1 MTTRLDI
8 YNGALRILGER
19 RLASVT
25 ENREP
30 RRLLDDVW
38 DADAIKTC
46 LEQGQWK
53 FAIRT
58 VEITYTPSIEPDF
71 GYQRAFT
78 KPTDLVRVVGLS
90 AEPYFNNPLTRYVDE
105 AGYWFSD
112 YDTLYVRY
120 VSDDD
125 EYGRDL
131 SLWPESFTKYV
142 EYYMASEILPNL
154 TASQAKE
161 ERVSR
166 DMKKALVE
174 ARSRDAMAGPTQYLP
189 LGGWSRALMAG
200 GWRSREDG

>member
-58 VEITYTPSIEPDF
+58 VEQTYEPSIEPDF

-90 AEPYFNNPLTRYVDE
+90 AEPYFNNPLTRYVEE
-105 AGYWFSD
+105 AGYWFCD
-112 YDTLYVRY
+112 YDTIYVRY
-120 VSDDD
+120 VSGGND
-125 EYGRDL
+125 YGRDL
-131 SLWPESFTKYV
+131 SLWPDSFTKYV
-142 EYYMASEILPNL
+142 EYYMAAEILPNL
-154 TASQAKE
+154 TGSQAKE

-174 ARSRDAMAGPTQYLP
+174 ARSRDAMAGPTQFLP
-189 LGGWSRALMAG
+189 LGSWSRARLSG
-200 GWRSREDG
+200 GYSTRENG